1 VIPIYLDGLYRNL
14 PKGRAMIVPFGGN
27 LIMGEPLVFG
37 DEDVDEITLQ
47 TQKALEDMAQE
58 LRDAN
63 RV

>member
-1 VIPIYLDGLYRNL
+1 
-14 PKGRAMIVPFGGN
+14 
-27 LIMGEPLVFG
+27 MGEPLVFG